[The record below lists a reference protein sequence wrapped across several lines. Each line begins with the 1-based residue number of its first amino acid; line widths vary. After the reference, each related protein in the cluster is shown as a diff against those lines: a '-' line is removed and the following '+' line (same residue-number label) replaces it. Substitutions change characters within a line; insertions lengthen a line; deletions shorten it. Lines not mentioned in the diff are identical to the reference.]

1 MYSILS
7 PYPVGDRKTLDFNPL
22 PHPFLLRRDSMQ
34 TRLEKDSLG
43 ERPIPAEAYYGIQT
57 DRAIENFPISGL
69 KPLPSYV
76 DATVH
81 IKKAAAIVNKT
92 LGLLD
97 DKISQAIVDACEEI
111 LQGKLREWFVVDV
124 YQAGAGTSH
133 NMNANEVIANRAIE
147 MLGGKK
153 GDYAQIHPNDHV
165 NMAQSTNDVC
175 PTAIRIGA
183 LIQTQR
189 LLQSLQQ
196 AENLFTSKAKEFDS
210 IVKSGRT
217 HLQDAV
223 PIRLGQEFGGYAASI
238 HKHRE
243 AIQRGADSNKELGI
257 GGTAVGTG
265 INAHPQYRAL
275 MVKELSRQLGI
286 DFLEAGDYFEAMQS
300 LRPFV
305 ELSGAIRCLAQ
316 DLIRITNDLRLL
328 SSGPKT
334 GLAEI
339 RLPERQPGSSIMP
352 GKVNPVMA
360 EMLAM
365 VCFQVIG
372 CDTTILLAA
381 QAGQLELNVMMPVV
395 AYNLLHEIDI
405 LSNAIEAFNRF
416 CLQGIMADEQRC
428 RSFAEA
434 SMSIVTALNPHIG
447 YSTAAEVAKEYLASG
462 RSIMEIVLEKKLLT
476 EEQLTAIFE
485 LRRLT
490 EPGIK

>member
-1 MYSILS
+1 
-7 PYPVGDRKTLDFNPL
+7 
-22 PHPFLLRRDSMQ
+22 MQ

-43 ERPIPAEAYYGIQT
+43 ERRIPAEAYYGIQT

-69 KPLPSYV
+69 KPLPAYV

-97 DKISQAIVDACEEI
+97 VQKSMAIVSACEEI
-111 LQGKLREWFVVDV
+111 LQGKFREWFVVDV

-133 NMNANEVIANRAIE
+133 NMNVNEVIANRAIE
-147 MLGGKK
+147 ILGGQK
-153 GDYAQIHPNDHV
+153 GDYGQIHPNDHV

-183 LIQTQR
+183 LLQTRR

-196 AENLFTSKAKEFDS
+196 MEHLLASKAKEFDS

-223 PIRLGQEFGGYAASI
+223 PIRLGQEFGGYAACI
-238 HKHRE
+238 HQHRHS
-243 AIQRGADSNKELGI
+243 IQRGSDSNKELGI

-265 INAHPQYRAL
+265 LNADPQYRSL
-275 MVKELSRQLGI
+275 IVTELSRQLGF
-286 DFLEAGDYFEAMQS
+286 DFMEAGNYFEAMQS
-300 LRPFV
+300 LRPMV
-305 ELSGAIRCLAQ
+305 ELSSAIRCLTQ
-316 DLIRITNDLRLL
+316 DLIRISNDLRLL

-372 CDTTILLAA
+372 CDTVILMAA

-405 LSNAIEAFNRF
+405 LNNAIEVFNIY
-416 CLQGIMADEQRC
+416 CLQGIQADERRC
-428 RSFAEA
+428 QSFAEA

-447 YSTAAEVAKEYLASG
+447 YSAAAEVAKEYLASG
-462 RSIMEIVLEKKLLT
+462 KSIMEIVLDRGLLT
-476 EEQLTAIFE
+476 KEKLATIFE
-485 LRRLT
+485 LRRMT